1 MINWLTIT
9 LITLV
14 TVLAGIVVQL
24 ARTLGTQDAL
34 IRALQYSVR
43 ISKEGAGIHEHRADT
58 LERAFIQ
65 QQERIGTLVA
75 QNGEL
80 EDRNRFL
87 ERICRAKAYD
97 LILALPTLDGPR
109 VLERKSETINLN

>member
-1 MINWLTIT
+1 MTHWLTIT
-9 LITLV
+9 LGISIAI
-14 TVLAGIVVQL
+14 LAAIALRMNHV
-24 ARTLGTQDAL
+24 RRTQDAL

-43 ISKEGAGIHEHRADT
+43 LSKEHADTQQHRADT
-58 LERAFIQ
+58 LEKAFAQ
-65 QQERIGTLVA
+65 QQSRITLLVA

-97 LILALPTLDGPR
+97 LILTLPTLDGPR
-109 VLERKSETINLN
+109 VLERKSEAINLN